1 MVKTFLTEGHEVHT
15 IAPHD
20 KYTHFLEEAGCIHH
34 DLKMDSRGANPVKDS
49 LLIFELISIYKKV
62 NPDVVLHFTVKPNVY
77 GALAAALV
85 RIPSVNNVCG
95 LGTIFLKKNIVSW
108 IAKLLYKVAFRFPKK
123 VFFQNAD
130 DKAIFIKKKLVK
142 KEVCDL
148 LPGSGIDLNKFSPL
162 PFQRHKPFTFLMI
175 SRLIKDKG
183 IREYIH
189 AIRLLKAKGI
199 DARFQV
205 LGAMDPIHS
214 RGIAVEKIE
223 SWIKEGVIEHLGK
236 TNDVRPYIANAD
248 CIVLPSYREGTPRTL
263 LEAAAMAK
271 PIVATDVP
279 GCHQV
284 VSHGLNGLLCKVKDE
299 ADLADKMEAMAKFPD
314 QDLKVMGEKGRHK
327 IELDFDEQ
335 IVINKYLHTIK
346 SVSIATVTDNKI
358 SEKIVISRN

>member
-1 MVKTFLTEGHEVHT
+1 MVKTFLQEGYEVHT

-20 KYTHFLEEAGCIHH
+20 DYTHFLEEAGCIHH

-49 LLIFELISIYKKV
+49 LLIFELLSIYKRI

-77 GALAAALV
+77 GALAAAIL
-85 RIPSVNNVCG
+85 RIPAVNNVCG
-95 LGTIFLKKNIVSW
+95 LGTIFLKKNLVSW
-108 IAKLLYKVAFRFPKK
+108 VAKRLYKIAFRFPKK

-142 KEVCDL
+142 KENCDL
-148 LPGSGIDLNKFSPL
+148 LPGSGIDLNKFLPVPL
-162 PFQRHKPFTFLMI
+162 KRNTPFTFLMM

-183 IREYIH
+183 VREFIH
-189 AIRLLKAKGI
+189 AIRILKAKGI
-199 DARFQV
+199 NAKFQV
-205 LGAMDPIHS
+205 LGAMDPIHA
-214 RGIAVEKIE
+214 RGIAIEKIE
-223 SWIKEGVIEHLGK
+223 SWIDEGVIEYLGK
-236 TNDVRPYIANAD
+236 TADVRPYIQNAD

-279 GCHQV
+279 GCRQV
-284 VSHGLNGLLCKVKDE
+284 VAHGSNGLLCKVKDDK
-299 ADLADKMEAMAKFPD
+299 DLAAKLEAMINFTNEELQA
-314 QDLKVMGEKGRHK
+314 MGRKGRVK
-327 IELDFDEQ
+327 IEHEFDEK

-346 SVSIATVTDNKI
+346 SVSIATVTHNKI